1 MENFEKI
8 GSMEMMKAPSFHLD
22 EFQNRVLSNLH
33 LEFFLKKCRFLI
45 TPDYRYLLTG
55 EADEKEIA
63 ALDYKIAEKK
73 DALDKLKMLLI
84 YDLSVYSA
92 LLETNSYYIASN
104 GHLLICRFLG
114 IKDHPEA
121 FELKLY
127 TTSRDDLPENYK
139 DKIYL
144 GRDYISIKTLRKEHF
159 GLRYMRNSLIEQLM
173 RLRARMME
181 LLAEEVRLEMEEEY
195 IQEIEELIGEFAEGS
210 NRIMEKFPVEI
221 NTKTLERDALV
232 QANAQFRNLKH
243 ILMEIEESLREMEQ
257 NLFEDDVPRAVRYVT
272 KFKKDVVNDIN
283 TIMFKING
291 RISDAVNGIHG

>member
-1 MENFEKI
+1 MENFDKI
-8 GSMEMMKAPSFHLD
+8 GQTEMMKVPHFHLD
-22 EFQNRVLSNLH
+22 EFQTRVLNNLH
-33 LEFFLKKCRFLI
+33 LEFFLKKCRFII

-55 EADEKEIA
+55 EADEKETGI
-63 ALDYKIAEKK
+63 LDYKIPEKRE
-73 DALDKLKMLLI
+73 ALEKLKLLLI
-84 YDLSVYSA
+84 YDLSLYSA

-104 GHLLICRFLG
+104 GHLLICRFNAV
-114 IKDHPEA
+114 KDHPEA

-127 TTSRDDLPENYK
+127 TISRDDLPENYK

-144 GRDYISIKTLRKEHF
+144 GRDYISIKNLRKEHF

-173 RLRARMME
+173 HLRARMME
-181 LLAEEVRLEMEEEY
+181 LLPEETREDLEEEFLS
-195 IQEIEELIGEFAEGS
+195 EVEELIGEFAEAS

-221 NTKTLERDALV
+221 NTRTLERESLV

-257 NLFEDDVPRAVRYVT
+257 NLFEKDSPRAVRYVT

>member
-1 MENFEKI
+1 MENFDRI
-8 GSMEMMKAPSFHLD
+8 GQTEMMKVPHFHLD
-22 EFQNRVLSNLH
+22 EFQSRVLNNLH
-33 LEFFLKKCRFLI
+33 LEFFLKKCRFII

-55 EADEKEIA
+55 EADEKETGS
-63 ALDYKIAEKK
+63 LDYKIPEKRE
-73 DALDKLKMLLI
+73 ALEKLKLLLI
-84 YDLSVYSA
+84 HDLSLYSA

-104 GHLLICRFLG
+104 GHLLICRFLTV
-114 IKDHPEA
+114 KDHPEA
-121 FELKLY
+121 YELKLY
-127 TTSRDDLPENYK
+127 TISRDDLPENYK

-144 GRDYISIKTLRKEHF
+144 GRDYISVKNLRKEHF

-173 RLRARMME
+173 HLRARMME
-181 LLAEEVRLEMEEEY
+181 LLPENAREDLEGEY
-195 IQEIEELIGEFAEGS
+195 LTEIEELIGEFAEAS

-221 NTKTLERDALV
+221 NTRTLERESLV
-232 QANAQFRNLKH
+232 LANAQFRNLKH

-257 NLFEDDVPRAVRYVT
+257 SLFDKDNPRAVRYVT

>member
-1 MENFEKI
+1 MENFDKI
-8 GSMEMMKAPSFHLD
+8 GQTEMMKVPHFHLD
-22 EFQNRVLSNLH
+22 EFQTRVLNNLH
-33 LEFFLKKCRFLI
+33 LEFFLKKCRFII

-55 EADEKEIA
+55 EADEKETGI
-63 ALDYKIAEKK
+63 LDYKIPEKRE
-73 DALDKLKMLLI
+73 ALEKLKLLLI
-84 YDLSVYSA
+84 YDLSLYSA

-104 GHLLICRFLG
+104 GHLLICRFNTV
-114 IKDHPEA
+114 KDHPEA

-127 TTSRDDLPENYK
+127 TISRDDLPENYK

-144 GRDYISIKTLRKEHF
+144 GRDYISIKNLRKEHF

-173 RLRARMME
+173 HLRARMME
-181 LLAEEVRLEMEEEY
+181 LLPEETREDLEEEFLS
-195 IQEIEELIGEFAEGS
+195 EVEELIGEFAEAS

-221 NTKTLERDALV
+221 NTRTLERESLV

-257 NLFEDDVPRAVRYVT
+257 NLFEKDSPRAVRYVT